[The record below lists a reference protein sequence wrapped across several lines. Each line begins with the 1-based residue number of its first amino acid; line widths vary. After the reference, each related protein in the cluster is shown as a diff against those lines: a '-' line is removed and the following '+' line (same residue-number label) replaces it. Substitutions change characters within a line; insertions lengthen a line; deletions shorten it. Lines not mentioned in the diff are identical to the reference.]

1 MFSRVNTNVRK
12 GEQMNSE
19 SPKLRVAVAAPLTQE
34 LVELFER
41 EPRIELLH
49 DPSLLPPMRFPAD
62 FHGDPAFERTPEQQE
77 RYEELLDS
85 ADAHFGIADGSS
97 RALARAV
104 EANPKLRWVHTMAAG
119 GGAQV
124 KKAGLTD
131 EQLDRIIVTTSAGVH
146 GRPLAEFALF
156 GLLAGFKDLTGLS
169 RDKENHDWPTDRRP
183 LGMLAGSRVLVAG
196 LGGIGREVVRLLDQL
211 GATVIGYSR
220 RSDDIIEGLS
230 ERIDPA
236 DVLSALAD
244 IDAVVLALP
253 DTDVTR
259 GSINTAFFAGLK
271 PGSVL
276 VNVGRGSVVDENA
289 LIAALKSGAVSF
301 AALDVFAVEPLPAD
315 NELWSLPNVVVSPH
329 TAALDP
335 AEERRIVEL
344 FVSNATQL
352 LDGRPLQNVMDRH
365 DFY

>member
-1 MFSRVNTNVRK
+1 MFSRVNSNVRK

-19 SPKLRVAVAAPLTQE
+19 SPKLRVAVAAPLTPE
-34 LVELFER
+34 LAELFRR
-41 EPRIELLH
+41 EPRIELLY
-49 DPSLLPPMRFPAD
+49 DAALLPPMRFPAD
-62 FHGDPAFERTPEQQE
+62 FHGDPAFERTSEQQR
-77 RYEELLDS
+77 RYEDMLDS

-104 EANPKLRWVHTMAAG
+104 EANPRLRWVHTMAAG

-124 KKAGLTD
+124 KKAGLSD
-131 EQLDRIIVTTSAGVH
+131 EQLDRLIVTTSAGVH

-156 GLLAGFKDLTGLS
+156 GLLAGLKDLPGLT
-169 RDKENHDWPTDRRP
+169 RAKDAREWPTDRRP
-183 LGMLAGSRVLVAG
+183 LGMLAGSRILVAG
-196 LGGIGREVVRLLDQL
+196 LGGIGREVVKLLDVL

-220 RSDDIIEGLS
+220 RSDDVIDGLA

-236 DVLSALAD
+236 EVHASLAD
-244 IDAVVLALP
+244 VDAVVLALP

-259 GSINTAFFAGLK
+259 GSIDAAFFAALK
-271 PGSVL
+271 KGAVL
-276 VNVGRGSVVDENA
+276 VNVGRGSVVEENS
-289 LIAALKSGAVSF
+289 LIAALKDGTVSF
-301 AALDVFAVEPLPAD
+301 AALDVFAVEPLPID
-315 NELWSLPNVVVSPH
+315 SELWSLPNVVVSPH

-344 FVSNATQL
+344 FVANATQL
-352 LDGRPLQNVMDRH
+352 LDGRPLRNVMDRH